1 MRAVHPIWKF
11 PLWGIVVLTLGCAS
25 GLQPVCRHT
34 SLMCALV
41 MQEKYRDVQV
51 AFGPVI
57 GANGEVDPLVSHAQT
72 RVLVDG
78 KWTWVNY
85 TGGACQLTDIK
96 ENFQDL
102 NFYSAEMF
110 YAWLWKSPAA
120 ATDPPPPTMSFK
132 DFTSIEEI
140 GRFR

>member
-1 MRAVHPIWKF
+1 
-11 PLWGIVVLTLGCAS
+11 
-25 GLQPVCRHT
+25 
-34 SLMCALV
+34 

-110 YAWLWKSPAA
+110 YAWLWKSSA
-120 ATDPPPPTMSFK
+120 ATNAPLPTMSFK